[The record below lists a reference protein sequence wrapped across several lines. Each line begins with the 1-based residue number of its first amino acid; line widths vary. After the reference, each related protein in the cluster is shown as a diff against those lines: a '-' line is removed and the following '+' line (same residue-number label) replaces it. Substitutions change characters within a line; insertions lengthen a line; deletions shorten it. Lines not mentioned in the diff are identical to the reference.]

1 MNTGCRD
8 LDVLDPIQKTQI
20 RTRLLYPTHAPEEV
34 VRFGDYTLAVARDA
48 ALLGTSLPLI
58 VLSHGTG
65 SLPWVFRDLAS
76 HVARAGFI
84 VCLPEHPGNC
94 RGDDGLAFTATNLE
108 NRPRHV
114 RLVID
119 AALADGVVGA
129 HIAPNGV
136 GVIGHSIGAYTTLA
150 AAGGRPTAFANEA
163 SDGQSRPVDV
173 VHDSRIR
180 ALVLL
185 APAAA
190 WFVGDD
196 ALANVGVPIFLR
208 TGEKDTAAPAIHGDI
223 IRRGIR
229 DPKRI
234 DDAVVPNA
242 GHFSFFSPFPPERT
256 NPSVPPSQDP
266 PGFDRAAYQ
275 PILYAEVTAFLKRTL
290 GAS

>member
-8 LDVLDPIQKTQI
+8 LDVFDPIQKATI
-20 RTRLLYPTHAPEEV
+20 RTRILYPTHAAPRTEH
-34 VRFGDYTLAVARDA
+34 FGDYALDVARDA
-48 ALLGTSLPLI
+48 AIEGESLPLV

-65 SLPWVFRDLAS
+65 SLPWVFRGLAS
-76 HVARAGFI
+76 HVARAGF
-84 VCLPEHPGNC
+84 VVALPEHPGNC
-94 RGDDGLAFTATNLE
+94 RGDDGLAFTASNLE
-108 NRPRHV
+108 NRPRHI

-119 AALADGVVGA
+119 AAFADDAVRKR
-129 HIAPNGV
+129 IADHGV
-136 GVIGHSIGAYTTLA
+136 GVIGHSMGAYTALA
-150 AAGGRPTAFANEA
+150 AAGGRPTAFANES

-173 VHDSRIR
+173 VRDTRIR

-190 WFVGDD
+190 WFVGED
-196 ALANVGVPIFLR
+196 ALANVDVPIFLR
-208 TGEKDTAAPAIHGDI
+208 TGEKDTAAPALHGEI

-242 GHFSFFSPFPPERT
+242 GHFSFFSPFPPERIRPT
-256 NPSVPPSQDP
+256 FPPSQDP

-275 PILYAEVTAFLKRTL
+275 AVLQAEVTAFLTRTL
-290 GAS
+290 